1 MPEATSTYVFSLPPR
16 ESITSE
22 KAGELIN
29 ELDEHIAQMNNLL
42 QQLYSIHLA
51 PRRIEEIGNEVLEF
65 RDGTPPEKG
74 SAVEEWPSFIQPE
87 GVHNAYTQ
95 GRVIQWNGK
104 LMRAT
109 RTGVV
114 HTPDESPSD
123 WEDVTTELAGETPPE
138 IPSAQPF
145 EAGEVVEVGDLREFQ
160 GVVYEVIQPHTTQA
174 DWSPDK
180 VASLWKVYQ
189 P

>member
-1 MPEATSTYVFSLPPR
+1 MPEVTSTYVFSLPPR

-51 PRRIEEIGNEVLEF
+51 PRRIEEIGNEVLDF

-123 WEDVTTELAGETPPE
+123 WEDVTT
-138 IPSAQPF
+138 
-145 EAGEVVEVGDLREFQ
+145 
-160 GVVYEVIQPHTTQA
+160 
-174 DWSPDK
+174 
-180 VASLWKVYQ
+180 
-189 P
+189 